1 MLRKHLHLSVVLF
14 DQLRCYLTHRIG
26 VVRRTPARFRPECTI
41 AVIPQVIGGINHF
54 SQMPHLDA
62 LHIHFQEVI
71 RDFIDKAWL
80 FTLNGT
86 EDGNKVITIVSLDQ
100 GSRFV
105 WRAVGPDSWLQY
117 QASHSY
123 PTVIQRFL
131 TTYPFCH

>member
-26 VVRRTPARFRPECTI
+26 VVRSPPARFRPECTI

-71 RDFIDKAWL
+71 RDFIDKARL
-80 FTLNGT
+80 FTL
-86 EDGNKVITIVSLDQ
+86 K

-105 WRAVGPDSWLQY
+105 WRAVDPDSWLQY